1 MTKTALLIGV
11 SQYAAGLTPLPGA
24 IADVNAM
31 KAVLENRELG
41 GFDRV
46 KTLLDPDLQQMEQ
59 EIELLFSNC
68 QKGDLALLFF
78 SGHGIKDESGR
89 LYFATRI
96 TKKSQSGEL
105 LKSTAVPANFVQ
117 DMMSGSR
124 CKRQIVMLDCCF
136 SGAFAEGMTAK
147 DDRTVDVRSQL
158 GGEGRA
164 VLTSSTAIQY
174 SFEQENEELSVYT
187 RYLVEGIRTGAA
199 DLDADGKISI
209 DELHDYA
216 RQKVREAAPA
226 MKPKIFAVEEG
237 FRIIVANAARQDPEL
252 RYRQE
257 VDRFVRDGQI
267 SEVARLALDA
277 LREQLQLDSEVAR
290 QIEAEVLEP
299 HRKYQQNL
307 AHYEQAFEKTVQNE
321 FPLSEATRQE
331 LSRLRDVLGLR
342 AEDVAAIEE
351 RLTPKVSEKPA
362 IEPGIPEK
370 PHDESPR
377 EPDVKRDRRFV
388 RRRWV
393 VAVLVL
399 LFGVPVAWWQF
410 RDSPPSPEDIER
422 QEPEL
427 DSLVQ
432 PLGWIRIGAIEGTST
447 PVDPGTP
454 LREQEQQ
461 TPIAIEPPQ
470 IPEIGQTVTVRV
482 EQTSNIRST
491 PPQGSEYFLNPDI
504 TGTVKNGDRVVILEL
519 WAGVD
524 PNWPS
529 RQQIWAR
536 VGRQSERGKN
546 YDRLHEAL
554 KERRWR
560 KADDETARLAFEIS
574 DRTPAGWLDR

>member
-1 MTKTALLIGV
+1 
-11 SQYAAGLTPLPGA
+11 
-24 IADVNAM
+24 M

-46 KTLLDPDLQQMEQ
+46 KTLLDPDRQQMEQ

-342 AEDVAAIEE
+342 AEDVAAIEG